1 MSDRHDGPSAPASP
15 DDDIPMTPAEMLALA
30 RTQENRVEDF
40 FQTPTMIIVLTWG
53 VAWTVGFLA
62 LWSASDA
69 SPIAVPAGPAGTV
82 FVVLMV
88 AGIVISGVVGT
99 RTGAGVRGPQQVQAR
114 IYGITWALGCLAVPM
129 LSGALFRAGMSAEV
143 AALYFPAGYCIV
155 VGILYLFG
163 AALFSDRSMIVVGGW
178 ILFIGI
184 VAPYFGA
191 PGNYLVMSLAGG
203 GAFLV
208 YGIVLLIAR
217 SRRNR
222 RVAGA
227 PSRG

>member
-1 MSDRHDGPSAPASP
+1 MTDPHDTPAASDAH
-15 DDDIPMTPAEMLALA
+15 DDDAPMTPAEMLALTRA
-30 RTQENRVEDF
+30 QEHRVEDF
-40 FQTPTMIIVLTWG
+40 YQTPTTIIVVTWG
-53 VAWTVGFLA
+53 VAWTIGFLA
-62 LWSASDA
+62 LWSASSA
-69 SPIAVPAGPAGTV
+69 SPIAVPAGPAAAV
-82 FVVLMV
+82 FVVLMI

-99 RTGAGVRGPQQVQAR
+99 RTGAGVKGPQQVQAR

-129 LSGALFRAGMSAEV
+129 LAGALFRAGMSAEV

-184 VAPYFGA
+184 VAPYFGS

-208 YGIVLLIAR
+208 YGVVLLVAR
-217 SRRNR
+217 SRRDR
-222 RVAGA
+222 RMVGA